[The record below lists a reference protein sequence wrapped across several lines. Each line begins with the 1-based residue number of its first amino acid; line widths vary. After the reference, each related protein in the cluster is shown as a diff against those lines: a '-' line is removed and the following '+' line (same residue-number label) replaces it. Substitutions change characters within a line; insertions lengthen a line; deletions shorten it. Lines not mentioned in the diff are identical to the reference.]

1 MSQMTVTDLAM
12 MARIID
18 TATQRG
24 AFRAGE
30 LKQVGE
36 LYERLTAFLNEV
48 QKAAQAK
55 EGEQGATAA
64 PTEGASAD
72 NAQGG

>member
-48 QKAAQAK
+48 QKAAKAK
-55 EGEQGATAA
+55 EEEGAPAA
-64 PTEGASAD
+64 PTEGAPAD
-72 NAQGG
+72 SVQGG

>member
-48 QKAAQAK
+48 QKAAKAK
-55 EGEQGATAA
+55 EDEGAPAA
-64 PTEGASAD
+64 PTEGAPAD
-72 NAQGG
+72 SVQGG

>member
-12 MARIID
+12 MARVID

-30 LKQVGE
+30 LKQIGE
-36 LYERLTAFLNEV
+36 LYERLTAFLTEV
-48 QKAAQAK
+48 QKAAQANK
-55 EGEQGATAA
+55 EEGAPAA
-64 PTEGASAD
+64 PTEGAPAD
-72 NAQGG
+72 SVQGG